1 MLNKIIAKDKN
12 HLKELIK
19 KEMETNGHECDLNH
33 IDVSNITDMSYL
45 FYKSYFNGNISQWNV
60 SNVTTM
66 KSMFYKS
73 YFNGN
78 VYNWDV
84 SKVEDMSSMFYTP
97 HFFGDI
103 SHWKPYSL
111 IDAGGILKK
120 GNIPIPYWLTIK
132 DINMRNK
139 AIDSYH
145 LHNQFNEQ
153 LDLKPNQKVKIKI

>member
-1 MLNKIIAKDKN
+1 MCNKIIAKDKS

-19 KEMETNGHECDLNH
+19 KEMEINGHECDLNH

-45 FYKSYFNGNISQWNV
+45 FYQSYFNGNISQWNV

-78 VYNWDV
+78 IYNWDV
-84 SKVEDMSSMFYTP
+84 SKVEDMSSMLYSP
-97 HFFGDI
+97 YFFGDI
-103 SHWKPYSL
+103 SNWKPYSL
-111 IDAGGILKK
+111 IAAAGILKK
-120 GNIPIPYWLTIK
+120 GNIPIPYWVNIK
-132 DINMRNK
+132 DTEARKK

-145 LHNQFNEQ
+145 LHNQLNEK
-153 LDLKPNQKVKIKI
+153 LDLQLNQKPKLKI